1 MRETLEMEYIM
12 QFLNWINA
20 GIEAVFWVADFMLF
34 CFAVMSATGLVI
46 NYICAKLFTK
56 GRLTSKEDTTPNRD
70 VCVNKP
76 LSEVKEQITL
86 STQTENNSETLQR
99 GNDKDAFRNSADLQ
113 RHDNRVDTCGTS
125 VECDRNEVL
134 SLMNASESTDLDIYT
149 SGRHTDVNFSGPSR
163 TVQLTSN
170 EEEDLYRSVDG
181 VKERILSNSGNGLK
195 NYLISQNEADQNATK
210 MEVEHTISLKNDN
223 YHQLRKIVYL
233 ALVKGKQLPSWI
245 LTEEVSQI
253 PKKLAQEGY
262 CWINQWC
269 MEHKFC
275 GNCIEELEICL
286 ETLRKKWTL
295 ICSIQSETGRA
306 NEYKSLV
313 EDQVTEK
320 KVYEAIKFLMLY
332 KAIHLHNTMENRR
345 AVPEFCKH
353 LFARSTSP
361 YPYHLMINH
370 LNLIGHTRCF
380 EETEMELLKYT
391 LEITMADSLVLK

>member
-1 MRETLEMEYIM
+1 MSSCIFDRGGVDNREKVLEKLYAMRETLEMEYIM

-210 MEVEHTISLKNDN
+210 ME
-223 YHQLRKIVYL
+223 
-233 ALVKGKQLPSWI
+233 
-245 LTEEVSQI
+245 
-253 PKKLAQEGY
+253 
-262 CWINQWC
+262 
-269 MEHKFC
+269 
-275 GNCIEELEICL
+275 
-286 ETLRKKWTL
+286 WTL

>member
-1 MRETLEMEYIM
+1 MSSCIFDRGGVDNREKVLEKLYAMRETLEMEYIM

-210 MEVEHTISLKNDN
+210 ME
-223 YHQLRKIVYL
+223 
-233 ALVKGKQLPSWI
+233 
-245 LTEEVSQI
+245 I

>member
-1 MRETLEMEYIM
+1 MSSCIFDRGGVDNREKVLEKLYAMRETLEMEYIM

-245 LTEEVSQI
+245 LTEEVSQ
-253 PKKLAQEGY
+253 
-262 CWINQWC
+262 
-269 MEHKFC
+269 
-275 GNCIEELEICL
+275 
-286 ETLRKKWTL
+286 WTL